1 MVLHHLQIYDAE
13 PILTYRHITDII
25 AIKTGSAFTLFHSL
39 IHGIDEHRTAAALRI
54 VTYLKHLFLAVLLP
68 ACRIVN
74 LQGKSM
80 GRDSFAFLIYQIRK
94 ILADIH
100 LHRPLPVY
108 ARIYPEPYE
117 IYFHNNS
124 RIKKQM
130 VIYDIFVY
138 ICELWMWL
146 SAISG

>member
-39 IHGIDEHRTAAALRI
+39 IHGIDEHRSAETLRI
-54 VTYLKHLFLAVLLP
+54 VPYLKHLFLTILLLS
-68 ACRIVN
+68 CRIVN

-80 GRDSFAFLIYQIRK
+80 SRDPFAFLIYQIRK

-100 LHRPLPVY
+100 HHRPLPVY
-108 ARIYPEPYE
+108 ARIYPELSE

-124 RIKKQM
+124 RMKKQM

-146 SAISG
+146 SVISG